1 MGNLNEF
8 IRLLSDETRL
18 RILVLL
24 AQSDLFVCE
33 LCGLLNLSQPKVSRH
48 LAKMKDLGFV
58 RMKREGKYI
67 LYSLSLSEG
76 ASKEMLDAI
85 IRHMDDNPVLILDK
99 SNLINHDDYVLG
111 CNPRGSSKRIIEGL
125 E

>member
-1 MGNLNEF
+1 
-8 IRLLSDETRL
+8 
-18 RILVLL
+18 
-24 AQSDLFVCE
+24 
-33 LCGLLNLSQPKVSRH
+33 
-48 LAKMKDLGFV
+48 MKDLGFV